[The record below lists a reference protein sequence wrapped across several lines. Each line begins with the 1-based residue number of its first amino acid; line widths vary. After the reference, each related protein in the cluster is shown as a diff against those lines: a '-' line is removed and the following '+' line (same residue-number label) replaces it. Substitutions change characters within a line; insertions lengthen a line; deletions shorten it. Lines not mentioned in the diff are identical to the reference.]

1 MIESGFTP
9 AALAW
14 LAQTLPLQ
22 SGRGAAM
29 GIYSVLLS
37 IGAIGGGLLA
47 AVFGARYAIDGP
59 LYATVLMAVAALAF
73 LRWPGACEPRTME
86 TT

>member
-14 LAQTLPLQ
+14 LASTLPPQ

-37 IGAIGGGLLA
+37 LGAIGGSLLA
-47 AVFGARYAIDGP
+47 AGLGQRYSIDG
-59 LYATVLMAVAALAF
+59 LMYGTVAVAAMALVF
-73 LRWPGACEPRTME
+73 LHWVPHDARERLSA
-86 TT
+86 